1 MTTSERLRWLR
12 ACGVGLLMALSLA
25 LRLPTLG
32 GINFTPDAAEYAGMA
47 RRLAEGHGLTTAL
60 KWHFFDHGPVV
71 RPAVVERPIL
81 YPLLGG
87 LVLRLFPEAEPLRAL
102 QATNAAL
109 AAVNTALALA
119 AFHTVVP
126 APVAWLAAAL
136 FVLLPPV
143 TETATLALSEQLF
156 LSLWLLALLL
166 LPGVTRP
173 RRAAAFG
180 LVAGLATLA
189 RPNGILLF
197 LALPWLLSPVRRHR
211 NARRATLAAL
221 AASGAVLLPYSLYA
235 WTARAPEMRPA
246 ALVNYAV
253 LHIHQATWHGFG
265 QTIPSPPA
273 FIAGH
278 LGAVAAAIHRKVEA
292 NLAALWVSLFPL
304 PLLLLLRVHARPADP
319 TRALCRAW
327 LTLAVA
333 SFAFYSLAWVAAG
346 ALRYL
351 LPGTILLLPL
361 LLEHGFR
368 VARSSPAA
376 RGLFCLTLVGA
387 VSLFGAHW
395 QEHQKAC
402 RYRWNRAAGLPY
414 AQAAKWIEELAGPE
428 DVVASNNPWEVHY
441 QTCRPAVACPFFRD
455 RADLTRLR
463 RQFGVR
469 WVLLFAY
476 PRDARLQLCREH
488 PNARLVRQTWNQRGW
503 RAYLFALDGTD

>member
-1 MTTSERLRWLR
+1 
-12 ACGVGLLMALSLA
+12 
-25 LRLPTLG
+25 
-32 GINFTPDAAEYAGMA
+32 
-47 RRLAEGHGLTTAL
+47 
-60 KWHFFDHGPVV
+60 
-71 RPAVVERPIL
+71 
-81 YPLLGG
+81 
-87 LVLRLFPEAEPLRAL
+87 RLFPEAEPLRAL

-221 AASGAVLLPYSLYA
+221 AASGAVLLPYFLYA